1 MLSQNDLTT
10 LNQLLGDEG
19 KSFEAIASSFQR
31 TFNKLD
37 QFKIGVNL
45 WCLIKE
51 NLLSLTQRLA
61 SFYLLY
67 DMYKSEQVKTTPFI
81 PLLLESYE
89 QSKSQC

>member
-45 WCLIKE
+45 WCLMKIFLV
-51 NLLSLTQRLA
+51 LLS
-61 SFYLLY
+61 
-67 DMYKSEQVKTTPFI
+67 V
-81 PLLLESYE
+81 
-89 QSKSQC
+89 

>member
-45 WCLIKE
+45 WC
-51 NLLSLTQRLA
+51 
-61 SFYLLY
+61 
-67 DMYKSEQVKTTPFI
+67 KSTGQVH
-81 PLLLESYE
+81 
-89 QSKSQC
+89 